1 MPTKPVKPVN
11 ASDRS
16 EAAKKNKSEDD
27 DGSAPRWKGV
37 GKSDGRR
44 IIGRRR
50 DKEKRASKESNV
62 HPELIPFAS
71 RSAIKVREG
80 CECDGLGWARG
91 FGVSHCSFI
100 KSKSDA

>member
-44 IIGRRR
+44 IVGRRR

-62 HPELIPFAS
+62 PPERIPFAS
-71 RSAIKVREG
+71 RSAIKVRVREG
-80 CECDGLGWARG
+80 CECDR
-91 FGVSHCSFI
+91 
-100 KSKSDA
+100 